1 MHRGQIHY
9 PFVMFGMKTATKLD
23 FYKNVSDKY
32 FFAFVL
38 HKSIKSTSVL
48 FKTTKIKK
56 KIQDFYSLIAKFIS
70 DVTDFGK
77 KTHKITYF
85 QYNFQ
90 SDCGLEFF
98 LLLSQSWACPRLGK
112 TLALMHF

>member
-1 MHRGQIHY
+1 MYRINIFF
-9 PFVMFGMKTATKLD
+9 PFF
-23 FYKNVSDKY
+23 
-32 FFAFVL
+32 L

-48 FKTTKIKK
+48 FKNTKIKK
-56 KIQDFYSLIAKFIS
+56 KIQDFYSLIAKFIN

-77 KTHKITYF
+77 KKHTKLLIF
-85 QYNFQ
+85 NIK
-90 SDCGLEFF
+90 SDCGLDFF

>member
-9 PFVMFGMKTATKLD
+9 PYVMFGMKTATKLD
-23 FYKNVSDKY
+23 FYKNVSDK
-32 FFAFVL
+32 FFLHFFL
-38 HKSIKSTSVL
+38 HKSINQPQYCSKLLKLKKNPGFLL
-48 FKTTKIKK
+48 FNCQVHKWCHWFLEKKHTKLLIFNIK
-56 KIQDFYSLIAKFIS
+56 
-70 DVTDFGK
+70 
-77 KTHKITYF
+77 
-85 QYNFQ
+85 